1 MKNGMAKN
9 KMICQADMF
18 YETTVLM
25 PRIIFLIG
33 VNWKKLYAIYKRL
46 KILLCIPEKS
56 RLEGRYLAV
65 QLHRPGQG
73 GCSCQQDQVLA
84 FLHQRLR
91 CFGPGLL
98 WVIVISQALYHK
110 EES

>member
-1 MKNGMAKN
+1 M
-9 KMICQADMF
+9 
-18 YETTVLM
+18 
-25 PRIIFLIG
+25 
-33 VNWKKLYAIYKRL
+33 
-46 KILLCIPEKS
+46 LCIPEKS

-98 WVIVISQALYHK
+98 WVIVISKALYHK
-110 EES
+110 EGSSQAQISFNPTSCCVPKSVFEG